1 MVRQP
6 HLISSY
12 HSFDNDRGFWN
23 WECLIPLIKVLF
35 KHGGPLVR
43 ISFKS
48 LLRSVTHLVCG
59 INIVREQKSNAKD

>member
-1 MVRQP
+1 MP
-6 HLISSY
+6 NS
-12 HSFDNDRGFWN
+12 D
-23 WECLIPLIKVLF
+23 PLIKVLF
-35 KHGGPLVR
+35 KHGGPLMR